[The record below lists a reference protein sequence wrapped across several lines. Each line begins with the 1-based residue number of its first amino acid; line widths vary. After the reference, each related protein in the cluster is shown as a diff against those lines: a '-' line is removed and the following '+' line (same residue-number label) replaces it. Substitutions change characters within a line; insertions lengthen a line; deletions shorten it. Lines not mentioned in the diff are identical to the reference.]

1 MPQYRVGLI
10 CNDSRVLS
18 ELSNRLKEPWST
30 IIEIEGVYYW
40 SSSHFED
47 LATVAEVDECA
58 TRLLATLNGLVKL
71 HSRNAGELAK
81 AGRIKFVDDQGREV
95 TQVILSVSLRGRGT
109 LTIHED
115 EDSQREAKRRWL
127 KIAEKSLEEDE
138 DSPISHALNYFA
150 KEANWDNLF
159 KVFEVIQRD
168 YNHSQGIKNPRHFI
182 SLPEEWTR
190 DETGRNREKDFTESA
205 NNAYVSGIFA
215 RHSIARSQRVV
226 PVVNSS
232 LWLLVHT
239 KEEILPM
246 TLERAKIFV
255 TDLLSLWITKRGTV
269 TTKSSKQAV
278 L

>member
-95 TQVILSVSLRGRGT
+95 TQVILSVSLQGRGT

-127 KIAEKSLEEDE
+127 KIAEKSLEEGE
-138 DSPISHALNYFA
+138 DSPISQALNYFG

-159 KVFEVIQRD
+159 KVFEVIQTD

-215 RHSIARSQRVV
+215 RHSIAESYRVV
-226 PVVNSS
+226 QVANSS
-232 LWLLVHT
+232 LLKLVY
-239 KEEILPM
+239 KDLEILPM
-246 TLERAKIFV
+246 TLDRAKIFIA
-255 TDLLSLWITKRGTV
+255 DLLSQWLTKREAVV
-269 TTKSSKQAV
+269 TNDTHQAAP
-278 L
+278 